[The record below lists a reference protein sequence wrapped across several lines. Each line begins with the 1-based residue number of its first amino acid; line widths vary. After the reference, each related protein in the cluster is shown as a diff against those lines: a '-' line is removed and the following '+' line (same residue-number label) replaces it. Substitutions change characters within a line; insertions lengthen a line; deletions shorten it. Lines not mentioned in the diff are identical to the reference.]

1 MSLFFVFLSLLFV
14 TCLEH
19 FQFEVDIYIYIIYI
33 HMAPLN
39 MFSNIASKFK
49 SLTAGWLQR
58 PNRPNQLV
66 NLPFF
71 VGIFSSFFDGKTPT
85 FSNESLEMLE
95 ILQVIHSK
103 GDHSDSLLI
112 VLRGGVRVCMG
123 DECLRLHGFGQTNQ
137 KAKSPNKGGSVGSG
151 ETYGSWFQMQ

>member
-19 FQFEVDIYIYIIYI
+19 FQFEVDIFQYTYTWHLWTCFLI
-33 HMAPLN
+33 LLQ
-39 MFSNIASKFK
+39 SSKV
-49 SLTAGWLQR
+49 WLQVDCKD
-58 PNRPNQLV
+58 PTAPINWWTYLFS
-66 NLPFF
+66 L
-71 VGIFSSFFDGKTPT
+71 IFSSNLWWKNPT